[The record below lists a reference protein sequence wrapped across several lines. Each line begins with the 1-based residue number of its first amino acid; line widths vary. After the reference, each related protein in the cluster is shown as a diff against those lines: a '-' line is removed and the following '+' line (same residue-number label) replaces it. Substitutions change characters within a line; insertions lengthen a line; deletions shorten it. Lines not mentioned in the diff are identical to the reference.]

1 MTMKKG
7 RVEYRC
13 SFCGKTQQAVHR
25 LIAGPGGV
33 YICNECIDL
42 CREIIDEEQ
51 AMKERP
57 APDDARGAQGAQWV
71 SSSGRARRDAGEPT
85 SPQPSG
91 DSDASGRKV
100 REEPIMARAGR
111 YVQQTTGYK
120 AFIPAPLPPDSP
132 IKLEGSLPVLLS
144 RADQALGRLDG
155 MTQIL
160 PNPNLFVAMYVRREA
175 VLLFQQPLVN
185 VNLAKDYLG
194 LSYKPANRL
203 IEQVTQAGLLEEITG
218 AQRNRRYRYTSYL
231 ALFDE
236 SGETGVGAEGTQ
248 PAENE

>member
-1 MTMKKG
+1 MKKG

-85 SPQPSG
+85 SPRPSG
-91 DSDASGRKV
+91 DPDASG
-100 REEPIMARAGR
+100 ETEAA
-111 YVQQTTGYK
+111 T
-120 AFIPAPLPPDSP
+120 IPAS
-132 IKLEGSLPVLLS
+132 
-144 RADQALGRLDG
+144 
-155 MTQIL
+155 
-160 PNPNLFVAMYVRREA
+160 
-175 VLLFQQPLVN
+175 
-185 VNLAKDYLG
+185 
-194 LSYKPANRL
+194 
-203 IEQVTQAGLLEEITG
+203 
-218 AQRNRRYRYTSYL
+218 QR
-231 ALFDE
+231 
-236 SGETGVGAEGTQ
+236 
-248 PAENE
+248 